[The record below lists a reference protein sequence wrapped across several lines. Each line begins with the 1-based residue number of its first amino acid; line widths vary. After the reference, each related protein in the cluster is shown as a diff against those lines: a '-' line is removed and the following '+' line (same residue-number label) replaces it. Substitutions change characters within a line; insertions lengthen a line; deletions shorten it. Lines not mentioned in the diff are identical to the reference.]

1 MNRGAIQIGEASKR
15 TALSVDSIRFYERM
29 ELLPPPSRTEGRFR
43 LYTSADLDR
52 LRFIQQMQGLGFSLR
67 EIKQLLDLRSHG
79 VEACSSVRDLVK
91 AKLVEVRAKLD
102 QLRALEGELAKDLR
116 KCNRELRLRN
126 SHIPST
132 CPILRSQ

>member
-29 ELLPPPSRTEGRFR
+29 ELLPPPSRTEGHFR

-126 SHIPST
+126 SHTPST